1 MPACATAIE
10 GLAVGC
16 GCCDITGPV
25 AEVGLMGYG
34 NLRQKAAGLHF
45 RLRSRAF
52 VFGRE
57 PGRPSFAF
65 VSADLWACT
74 EAVKTAVVDGLQDI
88 FGSEVYT
95 KESVLISGTH
105 THSGPGGFSHH
116 ALYNFSVLGFQRENF
131 DCICKGIVRSIVRAH
146 ASLEPASCHMN
157 FGFLRDLSGNRS
169 KTAYSRNPEQERE
182 LCAGDVD
189 EEVTVMRFDGVGSL
203 RPMGLISW
211 FGMHP
216 TSMDRDNTLVS
227 GDNKGVASYLFERK
241 FMKADYRAPNH
252 FVAAFAQCASLGDV
266 SPNCGDNGAGTNFT
280 KALWSGMRQFEKTRE
295 LWADS
300 AQTHKDTISITS
312 LQSAHRYVDFSDVEI
327 SLDSQGSY
335 LESVAESQE
344 AWAFS
349 AGIDSKSQLQV
360 ATAASQG
367 LASTAQR
374 LKTAPAAVG
383 AAGGAGSTSDGP
395 SGLPGLA
402 EGQLKSPSVLYDFA
416 RELLART
423 SPELRRAHSP
433 KPVLLAT
440 GLMDPP
446 WTPKILPLQL
456 LVAKC
461 AAPRCW
467 AFVIAGVPF
476 ELSTMASRRLRSA
489 LRGALGAAEDC
500 PIILA
505 GLANAYAG
513 YCVTYEEY
521 QQQDY
526 EGGMTMFGPHQLAAL
541 TQEFCALASSLTSPD
556 VHQGN
561 AVISPPDL
569 RRQQWNMQTGV
580 IADKPLAG
588 LQFGSLTSDT
598 LGAYFAGTVVSASFC
613 SGHPKNSVGA
623 GLQHNSFLEVQRLL
637 ADGTWARHADDGDLE
652 TVFRWRR
659 RGIAAS
665 EVSLEWHI
673 PADVPPGTYRLVH
686 FGHARSLKGA
696 VLPYQGVSRVFEV
709 RPRPEVIAAKL

>member
-1 MPACATAIE
+1 MAHATPIQ

-34 NLRQKAAGLHF
+34 NLKQKATGLHM

-52 VFGRE
+52 VFGYE

-65 VSADLWACT
+65 VSADMWACT
-74 EAVKTAVVDGLQDI
+74 EAVRTGVVEGLQDI
-88 FGSEVYT
+88 FGAEVYT
-95 KESVLISGTH
+95 KDNVLISGTH

-131 DCICKGIVRSIVRAH
+131 DCICKGIVRSIVKAH
-146 ASLEPASCHMN
+146 TCLEPVSCHMN
-157 FGFLRDLSGNRS
+157 FGLLHGLCGNRS
-169 KTAYSRNPEQERE
+169 QTAYSRNPLEERE
-182 LCAGDVD
+182 LYAGDVD
-189 EEVTVMRFDGVGSL
+189 EEVTVMRFDGNISL
-203 RPMGLISW
+203 RPTGLISW

-241 FMKADYRAPNH
+241 LMNVDYHTSNNSSSD

-266 SPNCGDNGAGTNFT
+266 SPNSGDNGVGTNFT
-280 KALWSGMRQFEKTRE
+280 KTLWSGMRQFEKTQE

-300 AQTHKDTISITS
+300 TQTHQESISITK
-312 LQSAHRYVDFSDVEI
+312 LQSAHCYVDFSNIEI
-327 SLDSQGSY
+327 TADSQGG
-335 LESVAESQE
+335 LVEPIVESAAFRAFAAGGDSETQLHAAAVASQPTQR
-344 AWAFS
+344 
-349 AGIDSKSQLQV
+349 IK
-360 ATAASQG
+360 TAA
-367 LASTAQR
+367 
-374 LKTAPAAVG
+374 AAVG
-383 AAGGAGSTSDGP
+383 ASGGAGSSSDGP

-402 EGQLKSPSVLYDFA
+402 EGQVKSPGVLYNFA
-416 RELLART
+416 RDLLAQT

-456 LVAKC
+456 LAAKC
-461 AAPRCW
+461 SGPRCW
-467 AFVIAGVPF
+467 AFIMAGVPF
-476 ELSTMASRRLRSA
+476 ELSTMASRRLKSA
-489 LRGALGAAEDC
+489 LRATLGASEDC

-541 TQEFCALASSLTSPD
+541 TQEFCSLASSLVLPD
-556 VHQGN
+556 AHAEKVS
-561 AVISPPDL
+561 ISPPDL

-580 IADKPLAG
+580 IADKPLAD
-588 LQFGSLTSDT
+588 LQFGSVTSDT
-598 LGAYFAGTVVSASFC
+598 LGAYFAGSTARASFC
-613 SGHPKNSVGA
+613 SGHPKNSVGN
-623 GLQHNSFLEVQRLL
+623 GLQHKTFLEVQRLL
-637 ADGTWARHADDGDLE
+637 ADGIWARHADDGDFE
-652 TVFRWRR
+652 TVFKWHR

-665 EVSLEWHI
+665 EVSVEWHI
-673 PADVPPGTYRLVH
+673 PADALPGTYRLVH
-686 FGHARSLKGA
+686 FGHAKSLNGA
-696 VLPYQGVSRVFEV
+696 IKPYQGASGVFEV
-709 RPRPEVIAAKL
+709 RSAPKMIASNL